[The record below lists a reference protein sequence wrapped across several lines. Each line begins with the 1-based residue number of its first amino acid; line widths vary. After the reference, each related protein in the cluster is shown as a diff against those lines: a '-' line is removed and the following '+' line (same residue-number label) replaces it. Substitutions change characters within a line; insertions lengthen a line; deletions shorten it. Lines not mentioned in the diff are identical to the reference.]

1 MRSGGK
7 SRSVLFALVL
17 LAVTSL
23 ACFVVP
29 LYVIRPFRQQGPTEL
44 RVALF
49 VKEIGPWLS
58 LACAGLALAIAFAN
72 RRRIV
77 GWRWRSAILAA
88 LVLAIGGVFLARLNI
103 YELMFHPIDAP
114 QFDTADRVKVEA
126 DDMVIAVRVNGAA
139 RAYPVREMAYHHVV
153 NDRVG
158 NEPIA
163 ATY

>member
-1 MRSGGK
+1 MQPGRN
-7 SRSVLFALVL
+7 SRSVLFGLVL
-17 LAVTSL
+17 LAVMSL
-23 ACFVVP
+23 ACLVVP
-29 LYVIRPFRQQGPTEL
+29 IYVIRPFRQQGPMEL

-72 RRRIV
+72 RRRVV
-77 GWRWRSAILAA
+77 GWRWRSATLVV
-88 LVLAIGGVFLARLNI
+88 LVLTIGGVFLARLNI

-153 NDRVG
+153 NDRLG
-158 NEPIA
+158 NEPIT

>member
-1 MRSGGK
+1 MRGGRNA
-7 SRSVLFALVL
+7 RSILFALML
-17 LAVTSL
+17 LAVISL

-29 LYVIRPFRQQGPTEL
+29 LYVIRPFRQQGRTEL
-44 RVALF
+44 AAALF

-58 LACAGLALAIAFAN
+58 LGCAGLAVAIAFAN
-72 RRRIV
+72 RRRSV
-77 GWRWRSAILAA
+77 GWRWRSAT
-88 LVLAIGGVFLARLNI
+88 LVAVMLTIGGVFLARLNI

-114 QFDTADRVKVEA
+114 EFDAADRVKVDA
-126 DDMVIAVRVNGAA
+126 DDMVIAVRVGGVA
-139 RAYPVREMAYHHVV
+139 RAYPVREMAYHHIV